1 MAPPMT
7 QGIIWPVLR
16 AAWAGSKASYC
27 PQIQKAEA
35 KSKMSNKK
43 DVLTVPG
50 MVILSV
56 VGLKP
61 PKVLSFRAGF
71 PVLNVELRVAII
83 YISSLI
89 ISITSELKYI

>member
-1 MAPPMT
+1 
-7 QGIIWPVLR
+7 
-16 AAWAGSKASYC
+16 
-27 PQIQKAEA
+27 
-35 KSKMSNKK
+35 
-43 DVLTVPG
+43 
-50 MVILSV
+50 MVILSA
-56 VGLKP
+56 VGANP